1 MMRTKVR
8 PIVKRQQEE
17 SMANSGKTWK
27 WSPHAWFKNL
37 KALHKILMGF
47 SVILVGMI
55 AIGLIGLMGLDQ
67 LKSELSSIYDDS
79 TVGVSYVAV
88 SSSNLSLYH
97 NALLSVV
104 DQQQKSDFD
113 EAVIPLAELKRR
125 TLAPLEAFRQ
135 SATHETVDGRRD
147 GQELDALL
155 FMLKE
160 YFASAESVVGALN
173 DSFDPSLTDEQ
184 KQSMRQLG
192 AMILSSEVALWH
204 GKSTWRLQWLAQLI
218 RDLASELNDRGQSRA
233 VYLTKVMLGGAAAAL
248 FLAIAIGYFLARSIV
263 RDIIHVA
270 DVATRA
276 AAGNLQARA
285 RLESDD
291 EVGHMAK
298 AFNIMLDRITALVST
313 EEERDRMQKQLM
325 QFLVLVSD
333 VGKGDLTKRGEV
345 TADMFGNLADGFNL
359 MIQRFSQLMKQVH
372 QAAEHV
378 NSSAGKLRDTAGQ
391 MAGTAKHQADESIK
405 ALGAVEQ
412 LASAMRQ
419 VTETAGASSEAACQV
434 LKATEDG
441 RLAVQETVHD
451 MQRIQLAVQRMSKQ
465 VKALGDRSLEISQ
478 IVSTIRD
485 IANQT
490 NLLAL
495 NAAIEAAGAGEA
507 GARFGVV
514 ADQVRKLAES
524 STQATREIADLVKVI
539 QSETQQTVVA
549 MEHETQTVE
558 AGAASALRTGDV
570 FKEISTIAQRS
581 AALAQ
586 SIAAAAADQTVST
599 DQVGRSIKDFT
610 GGAVATQKA
619 TDSTRATVEDMVTL
633 AQGLTAS
640 VSQFKLA

>member
-1 MMRTKVR
+1 
-8 PIVKRQQEE
+8 
-17 SMANSGKTWK
+17 MANSRKTWK
-27 WSPHAWFKNL
+27 WSPRAWFKDL
-37 KALHKILMGF
+37 KALHKILIGF
-47 SVILVGMI
+47 SIIIVGMM
-55 AIGLIGLMGLDQ
+55 AIGLIGLMGLRQ
-67 LKSELSSIYDDS
+67 MKGQLSSIYDES
-79 TVGVSYVAV
+79 TVGVSHVAV
-88 SSSNLSLYH
+88 SSTNLSLYH

-104 DQQQKSDFD
+104 DQRQKSDFE
-113 EAVIPLAELKRR
+113 EAIIPLAELKRR
-125 TLAPLEAFRQ
+125 TLAPLETYRP

-147 GQELDALL
+147 GQELDVLI
-155 FMLKE
+155 FTLKE
-160 YFASAESVVGALN
+160 YFASAESAVGALN
-173 DSFDPSLTDEQ
+173 DSFDSSLTDEQ
-184 KQSMRQLG
+184 RQLMRELG
-192 AMILSSEVALWH
+192 AMVLSTEVALWH
-204 GKSTWRLQWLAQLI
+204 GRSIWRFQWVAQLI
-218 RDLASELNDRGQSRA
+218 RDLASELNDNGQSMA
-233 VYLTKVMLGGAAAAL
+233 IHLTKVMLSAAAVAL
-248 FLAIAIGYFLARSIV
+248 LLAITIGYFLARSIV

-270 DVATRA
+270 DVATQA
-276 AAGNLQARA
+276 AAGNLLARA

-313 EEERDRMQKQLM
+313 EEERDRMQKQLV

-359 MIQRFSQLMKQVH
+359 MIQRFSQLMKHVR
-372 QAAEHV
+372 QAAERV
-378 NSSAGKLRDTAGQ
+378 NSSASKLRDNAGQ
-391 MAGTAKHQADESIK
+391 MAGTARHQAEESIK

-412 LASAMRQ
+412 LASSMRQ
-419 VTETAGASSEAACQV
+419 VTDTAGASSDAARQV

-465 VKALGDRSLEISQ
+465 IKALGDRSLEISQ
-478 IVSTIRD
+478 IVSTIKD

-539 QSETQQTVVA
+539 QSETQHAVVA
-549 MEHETQTVE
+549 MEHETQAVE
-558 AGAASALRTGDV
+558 AGSASALRTGDV
-570 FKEISTIAQRS
+570 FKDISTIAQRS
-581 AALAQ
+581 AELAQ

-619 TDSTRATVEDMVTL
+619 TDSARATVEDMVVL
-633 AQGLTAS
+633 AEGLTTS

>member
-1 MMRTKVR
+1 MAKV
-8 PIVKRQQEE
+8 KKT
-17 SMANSGKTWK
+17 GKWL
-27 WSPHAWFKNL
+27 PRAWFKNL
-37 KALHKILMGF
+37 KALHKILIGF
-47 SVILVGMI
+47 SVIVLGMM
-55 AIGLIGLMGLDQ
+55 AIGLIGLMGLSQ
-67 LKSELSSIYDDS
+67 LKGQLSSIYDES
-79 TVGVSYVAV
+79 TVGVSHVAV
-88 SSSNLSLYH
+88 SSTNLSLYH

-104 DQQQKSDFD
+104 DQRLKSDFD
-113 EAVIPLAELKRR
+113 EAIIPLAELKRR
-125 TLAPLEAFRQ
+125 TLTPLEIYRP

-147 GQELDALL
+147 GQELDVLL
-155 FMLKE
+155 FTLRE
-160 YFASAESVVGALN
+160 YFASAESAVGALN

-184 KQSMRQLG
+184 RQSMRELG
-192 AMILSSEVALWH
+192 TTVLSTEVALWH
-204 GKSTWRLQWLAQLI
+204 GRSIWRFQWVAQLI
-218 RDLASELNDRGQSRA
+218 RDLASELNDSGQSMA
-233 VYLTKVMLGGAAAAL
+233 VHLTQVMLGGAVVAL
-248 FLAIAIGYFLARSIV
+248 LLAIAIGYFLARSIV

-270 DVATRA
+270 DVATQA

-285 RLESDD
+285 RLESED

-298 AFNIMLDRITALVST
+298 AFNVMLDRITALVST
-313 EEERDRMQKQLM
+313 EEERDAMQKRLV

-359 MIQRFSQLMKQVH
+359 MIQRFAQLMYQVRES
-372 QAAEHV
+372 AERV
-378 NSSAGKLRDTAGQ
+378 NRSAGALRDNAGQ
-391 MAGTAKHQADESIK
+391 MAGTARHQADESIK

-412 LASAMRQ
+412 LASSMRQ
-419 VTETAGASSEAACQV
+419 VTETAGASSEAARQV

-441 RLAVQETVHD
+441 RLAVQETVQD
-451 MQRIQLAVQRMSKQ
+451 MQHIQLAVQRMSKQ

-507 GARFGVV
+507 GARFAVV

-539 QSETQQTVVA
+539 QSETQHAVVA
-549 MEHETQTVE
+549 MEHETQAVE
-558 AGAASALRTGDV
+558 AGSASALRTGDV

-581 AALAQ
+581 AELAQ

-619 TDSTRATVEDMVTL
+619 TDSARATVEDMVTL
-633 AQGLTAS
+633 AEGLTTS